1 MDTGQ
6 GKREETIKEQTEELQ
21 ELLGILKVNIDNLVE
36 RNPKP
41 TEEAQGGKQRP
52 DNVFDEII
60 STLRSCKGLS
70 REATEKVQ
78 EGISRKVH

>member
-1 MDTGQ
+1 MAQ
-6 GKREETIKEQTEELQ
+6 GERPKEVTIKEQTEELE
-21 ELLGILKVNIDNLVE
+21 ELLKVLLVNIDNLVE

-41 TEEAQGGKQRP
+41 TSEESKVRDRP

-60 STLRSCKGLS
+60 SNLRDCRGLI

-78 EGISRKVH
+78 DGISRKVH